1 MSSYLKLHNWYC
13 HNSCK
18 YFMRV
23 IDVMR
28 KSYSVPGEAQ
38 LLCHFLSL
46 QKGTCIASTNLSTA
60 LIFDCEIFCSLHK
73 CAQFEFHF
81 SYTSIPFSNITSIH
95 FWFHN
100 NSLGFFLWNLY
111 LKIDGCSY
119 LILFSVKD
127 QKQESMI
134 TIMDWFHQKMMELM
148 LDNGLL

>member
-1 MSSYLKLHNWYC
+1 MSLYLKLHNWYC

-46 QKGTCIASTNLSTA
+46 RKGTCIASTNLSTA
-60 LIFDCEIFCSLHK
+60 LIFDCEIFSSLHK

-81 SYTSIPFSNITSIH
+81 SYTIPFSNITSIH

-100 NSLGFFLWNLY
+100 NSLFSVLC

-119 LILFSVKD
+119 TLFSFPLRIK
-127 QKQESMI
+127 KKNP
-134 TIMDWFHQKMMELM
+134 W
-148 LDNGLL
+148 